1 MLNRLKIWLG
11 LTPNEV
17 VFEKSDTPL
26 PSLKAPAKKAPAKKA
41 PAKKAPAKKAGSKG
55 NKPL

>member
-41 PAKKAPAKKAGSKG
+41 PAKKAGSKG